1 MAKNFDRVMKSKN
14 LGSGLLSENSRQ
26 FAVNE
31 FKVTYIP
38 LEQLVSN
45 PRNEGFTMDDIEELK
60 TSIREVGLEQNL
72 VVVPDGA
79 KFRILTG
86 HRRYLALKALFD
98 EGLEKFRTVPCIV
111 KDLSKIDLPL
121 SEDSKELYAI
131 ATTNLENR
139 RCSDADKLK
148 LMAMLSQV
156 YDELK
161 ANGYDRLGKRRDF
174 LADRLGISS
183 AGVQI
188 LSYVDKNIAEPFRA
202 AQRIAAP
209 PEPQSQCER
218 CACVRA
224 AACRRRRAR
233 RRERSGCRAAQAAHR
248 AKIGAC
254 GRRNGRAGNHFGQ
267 FLCAAGNGAG
277 QRGGQMP
284 RAAAGFDE
292 RFGAAVQA
300 PIRADRPAAR
310 RRADSAKISARGIG
324 AAIKGANISTF
335 SGRHFSRETFRE
347 GRGMSKTATNCDMCA
362 NYEYN
367 EETGYYECN
376 IALDEDEMVRFLN
389 GDFRECP
396 YFSLEG
402 EYRTVRKQN

>member
-188 LSYVDKNIAEPFRA
+188 LSYVDKNIAEPFRDAFTNESLPLMVLSEIAHLSPDDQA
-202 AQRIAAP
+202 ALHEELLRHPNPNLSVKDVRAFAQLRVAAAARDADKEAAAAP
-209 PEPQSQCER
+209 RKP
-218 CACVRA
+218 
-224 AACRRRRAR
+224 
-233 RRERSGCRAAQAAHR
+233 HT
-248 AKIGAC
+248 
-254 GRRNGRAGNHFGQ
+254 
-267 FLCAAGNGAG
+267 
-277 QRGGQMP
+277 
-284 RAAAGFDE
+284 
-292 RFGAAVQA
+292 A
-300 PIRADRPAAR
+300 PKSAPAA
-310 RRADSAKISARGIG
+310 
-324 AAIKGANISTF
+324 
-335 SGRHFSRETFRE
+335 
-347 GRGMSKTATNCDMCA
+347 
-362 NYEYN
+362 
-367 EETGYYECN
+367 EETGGRETISAN
-376 IALDEDEMVRFLN
+376 FFAPLETALASVVAKCRALPPVSMKDSAQLYKLQSELTGRLRDAEQILQKYQPA
-389 GDFRECP
+389 E
-396 YFSLEG
+396 SA
-402 EYRTVRKQN
+402 QQ